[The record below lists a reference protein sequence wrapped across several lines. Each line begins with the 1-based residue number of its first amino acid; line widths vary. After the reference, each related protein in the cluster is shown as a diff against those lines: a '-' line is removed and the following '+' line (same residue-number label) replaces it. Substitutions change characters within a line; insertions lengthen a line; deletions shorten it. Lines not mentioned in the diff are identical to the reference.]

1 MYTVVYEED
10 PDSEGGVHSYSLPGL
25 QPGNSDYTGSHRAP
39 VHVSRQMGTL
49 LPSRYPGCTTHAM
62 VSRSRLRTSAGF
74 PPASP
79 FGQLLRRHGGGSHR
93 NTGPP
98 KGAPIWTP
106 RTQEQ
111 TPPTREDR
119 DVKIVSLLP
128 SATEIVFALGLGD
141 QLKGVSFEC
150 DYPAAARQVPIV
162 SGTVLST
169 EETRDAAQV
178 DAEVSALIAAG
189 ESIYTL
195 DDARIRSISPDV
207 ILAQDLCRVCAVPS
221 GAVEEALGVIGC
233 QAQVVSLDPEGLD
246 EVIACVGQVGRATGA
261 EAQAET
267 LMGELRTRIEAVRAR
282 VRGTARPRVFV
293 LEWPDPPFNAGH
305 WVPEMVEAAG
315 GEPVLAEARAR
326 SVRLRWDEIAA
337 QKIDVTVFSPC
348 GFDLAGAVEQAHAFL
363 QRPETSRLGRIV
375 AVDANA
381 FFSRPGPR
389 VVDGVELLADLLH
402 PERPGIPRGAQE
414 LQPRTQGPH

>member
-1 MYTVVYEED
+1 
-10 PDSEGGVHSYSLPGL
+10 
-25 QPGNSDYTGSHRAP
+25 
-39 VHVSRQMGTL
+39 
-49 LPSRYPGCTTHAM
+49 
-62 VSRSRLRTSAGF
+62 
-74 PPASP
+74 
-79 FGQLLRRHGGGSHR
+79 
-93 NTGPP
+93 
-98 KGAPIWTP
+98 
-106 RTQEQ
+106 
-111 TPPTREDR
+111 
-119 DVKIVSLLP
+119 VKIVSLLP

-337 QKIDVTVFSPC
+337 EKIDVTVFSPC